1 MNTVENRANQEIA
14 YLPYWNTK
22 ISSDQDQIRSN
33 TLKKKK
39 RKKERKRN
47 EMKKEQF

>member
-33 TLKKKK
+33 TLKKK